1 MATDTLLLRKAVV
14 CGSGLVYWGGVLVQ
28 ARRIRRRIGRSPNL
42 RPRTAKEKALWMGW
56 IIVILGWILQP
67 LFLHS
72 APTRYWAGLLGVGLI
87 VLGYAATLWTYSVM
101 GSSWRLG
108 VDPCEK
114 NKLVTTGPFSA
125 VRHPIY
131 VFQIIMLIGVFL
143 LLPTALSLAI
153 LIVHF
158 ICVLIKTHDEE
169 AYLET
174 IYGDEYKQYKTRTGR
189 LFPKF
194 AA

>member
-1 MATDTLLLRKAVV
+1 MATDTLLLRQTLV

-42 RPRTAKEKALWMGW
+42 RPRTPKEKALWMGW
-56 IIVILGWILQP
+56 MIVILGWILQP
-67 LFLHS
+67 FFLRS
-72 APTRYWAGLLGVGLI
+72 APTMHLALVIGVSFIL
-87 VLGYAATLWTYSVM
+87 LGYAATLWTYSVM

-108 VDPCEK
+108 VDPHEK
-114 NKLVTTGPFSA
+114 NKLVTSGPFSA

-131 VFQIIMLIGVFL
+131 VFQMIMLIGVFL

-153 LIVHF
+153 LIIHF
-158 ICVLIKTHDEE
+158 VCVMIKTHDEE

-174 IYGDEYKQYKTRTGR
+174 IYGNDYRNYKARTGR
-189 LFPKF
+189 LFPK
-194 AA
+194 AVI